1 MIISFKTPTTFETTL
16 RLDNPEELQD
26 SEGNEVTLNFIGY
39 TNFNKEFVLPM
50 LHLFAQKYPVYRLY
64 TVKTSKVFQILDI
77 VNTRQTQFI
86 FKILK
91 TLGIS
96 LNELRIGFYKAKD
109 HLHLYLHPKITA
121 LLAKSSE
128 EYAQS
133 LIYYL
138 YCYISL
144 IMCFN
149 AYCENSST
157 GAPLASPDNINIRI
171 ENISEFNGMV
181 NTYNTALA
189 QMENTVIEYEVFK
202 DDLLMQYVECACN
215 DITKPAAPAV
225 SPVFGCKYVYNLLET
240 DKGKVLVIVNV
251 TFANKEYYIIN
262 LDKGL
267 ILTNSTLQ
275 SYNIFSNT
283 EWLSVLMHTI
293 ATVTNFKLKSYKIK
307 SNTATD
313 KLLGDVTGTVRMSCD
328 AQEYVELSEKL
339 AIVEENYK
347 TDLYTE
353 LLPNAKIVT
362 ENDLYN
368 FEEYYKDD
376 ALAQQLYTQ
385 IKDYYND
392 VDLQDLTG
400 IVKGFVKGDV
410 YSMLFEGEAGTG
422 KSTAARVIPSKC
434 KLPYIVINCSVNVE
448 ESDIFGSMIPNP
460 HKSTA
465 DDPEFIWK
473 DGPATVAIRN
483 GYTLIIEEIG
493 GARPGV
499 LMKLNSLLDESRQI
513 DLSNG
518 EIIHAHPNFRIIATT
533 NIGYEGTNRLNKAL
547 VDRFEICKKF
557 KELSSTAIFEII
569 SKRTGYTDIVKM
581 TKIYE
586 IYAAIKKYST
596 EQNLDLVVSIRELLN
611 IFKQGKYYKSA
622 KEAVVCMLLNKA
634 FLEEPI
640 HLEFF
645 TNNIFKA
652 FDLSF
657 KI

>member
-1 MIISFKTPTTFETTL
+1 MLFNFKTPLTIETSTV
-16 RLDNPEELQD
+16 LDNPEAIKD
-26 SEGNEVTLNFIGY
+26 GEGNIVTLKFKGY
-39 TNFNKEFVLPM
+39 PNFNKDFILPM
-50 LHLFAQKYPVYRLY
+50 LELIAQKCSFYKLY
-64 TVKTSKVFQILDI
+64 TIKTTKFITILDVI
-77 VNTRQTQFI
+77 NTRHTQFL
-86 FKILK
+86 FKVLK

-96 LNELRIGFYKAKD
+96 LNELRIGFSREND

-128 EYAQS
+128 DYAQN

-138 YCYISL
+138 CCNIFA
-144 IMCFN
+144 IVCFN
-149 AYCENSST
+149 SCYDISQDPNITQIDHTSICIKN
-157 GAPLASPDNINIRI
+157 PDIFTEIM
-171 ENISEFNGMV
+171 EL
-181 NTYNTALA
+181 YNERLN
-189 QMENTVIEYEVFK
+189 QMENVVVECETLK
-202 DDLLMQYVECACN
+202 DDINMSYVDWTCN
-215 DITKPAAPAV
+215 ALTGPVAPSV
-225 SPVFGCKYVYNLLET
+225 TPVFGCEYVYNILET
-240 DKGKVLVIVNV
+240 AKGKVLVITNKS
-251 TFANKEYYIIN
+251 FADNEYYIIN
-262 LDKGL
+262 LEKGL
-267 ILTNSTLQ
+267 IVTNSTLQ
-275 SYNIFSNT
+275 PYNIFSNS
-283 EWLSVLMHTI
+283 EWLPVLIYHI
-293 ATVTNFKLKSYKIK
+293 ASETEFSLKCYRIK
-307 SNTATD
+307 SNPNTS
-313 KLLGDVTGTVRMSCD
+313 KLLGDITDTVKMSCD
-328 AQEYVELSEKL
+328 AQEYATFLERFPF
-339 AIVEENYK
+339 IQENYK
-347 TDLYTE
+347 VDLYKT
-353 LLPNAKIVT
+353 LLPNATIT
-362 ENDLYN
+362 TDTDSYN

-376 ALAQQLYTQ
+376 PIAQQLYTQ
-385 IKDYYND
+385 VQDYYED

-460 HKSTA
+460 YKKSTE
-465 DDPEFIWK
+465 DPEFIWK
-473 DGPATVAIRN
+473 DGPATTAIRN

-499 LMKLNSLLDESRQI
+499 LMKLNSLLDESKQI
-513 DLSNG
+513 DLPNG
-518 EIIHAHPNFRIIATT
+518 EIVHAHPNFRVIATT

-557 KELSSTAIFEII
+557 KELSQAAVLDII
-569 SKRTGYTDIVKM
+569 SKRTGYTDIIKM

-586 IYAAIKKYST
+586 VYFAIKKYST
-596 EQNLDLVVSIRELLN
+596 EQNLGLVVSIRELLN

-622 KEAVVCMLLNKA
+622 KEAVTCMLLNKA

-645 TNNIFKA
+645 TTSIFKA